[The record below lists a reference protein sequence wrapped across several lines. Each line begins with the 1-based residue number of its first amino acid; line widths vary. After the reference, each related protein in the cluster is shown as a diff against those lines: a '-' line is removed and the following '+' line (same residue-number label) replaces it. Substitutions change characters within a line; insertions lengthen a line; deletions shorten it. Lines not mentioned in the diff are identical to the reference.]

1 MTLNPAIFG
10 MLLMTSVLAVV
21 VGILLLERIWLWT
34 ERRPSTK
41 RQPKHLTRNLR
52 PARLFQKMV
61 RKDDS
66 YQNRTD
72 APHSPASSA

>member
-1 MTLNPAIFG
+1 MTVNPAIFG

-41 RQPKHLTRNLR
+41 RQSKCLIGNFR
-52 PARLFQKMV
+52 PARLFQKMHG
-61 RKDDS
+61 KDDS
-66 YQNRTD
+66 YKNRTD